1 MQCRI
6 IILPFC
12 SADSATK
19 RAARRGRQGR
29 GGRERG
35 GMLRTSAW
43 RVREYCSRAYRKTD
57 EQRKQKAGRGVQ
69 QAVERVAEVR
79 QAGRARTHI
88 AGWSPFWEVGE
99 FSAKGKVDERT
110 QDGRTTSMSNV
121 HKFMTSLPSR
131 RRVPHGCV
139 CVCVRVGGL
148 LLFRF
153 AVAAAPAAPAARI
166 VCLHCQP
173 QEEARGRGRLP
184 PCRGNGQMLKLIII
198 I

>member
-1 MQCRI
+1 
-6 IILPFC
+6 
-12 SADSATK
+12 
-19 RAARRGRQGR
+19 
-29 GGRERG
+29 
-35 GMLRTSAW
+35 MLRTSAW

-57 EQRKQKAGRGVQ
+57 EQRKQKAG
-69 QAVERVAEVR
+69 ERVQRGSREGSGGTAS
-79 QAGRARTHI
+79 RARTHI

-121 HKFMTSLPSR
+121 HKFMTSLPSQ
-131 RRVPHGCV
+131 RRVPHG

-153 AVAAAPAAPAARI
+153 AVAAAAAARV

>member
-1 MQCRI
+1 
-6 IILPFC
+6 
-12 SADSATK
+12 
-19 RAARRGRQGR
+19 
-29 GGRERG
+29 
-35 GMLRTSAW
+35 MLRTSAW

-69 QAVERVAEVR
+69 PAVERVAEVR

-139 CVCVRVGGL
+139 CVCGWAVCCCSVSL
-148 LLFRF
+148 LLLLLLLR
-153 AVAAAPAAPAARI
+153 VSSVYI
-166 VCLHCQP
+166 VSLKRRP
-173 QEEARGRGRLP
+173 GGEEDATLQR
-184 PCRGNGQMLKLIII
+184 QWADA
-198 I
+198 